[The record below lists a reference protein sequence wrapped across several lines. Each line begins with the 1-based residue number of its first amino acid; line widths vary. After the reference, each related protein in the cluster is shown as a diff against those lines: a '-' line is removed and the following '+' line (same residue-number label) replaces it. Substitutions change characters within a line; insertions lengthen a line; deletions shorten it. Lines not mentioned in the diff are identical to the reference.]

1 MKMEVDFKRDLMT
14 IMITIACENII
25 NENINNEIVN
35 LYINFTI
42 MSQLCS
48 KK

>member
-1 MKMEVDFKRDLMT
+1 VKMEVDFKRDLMT

-25 NENINNEIVN
+25 NENINEIVN

>member
-1 MKMEVDFKRDLMT
+1 MKREVDYQRDLMM
-14 IMITIACENII
+14 IMITIARANII

>member
-1 MKMEVDFKRDLMT
+1 MRMEVDYQRDLITVML
-14 IMITIACENII
+14 TIARANII
-25 NENINNEIVN
+25 NEKINNDIVN
-35 LYINFTI
+35 LCINFTI